1 MKITRFPYVIIA
13 LALSLLIPAVQADDD
28 FSDLSKDLVQREGS
42 KVKKAK
48 DIDLS
53 SKKYVAFYYS
63 AHWCPPCRAYTPK
76 LSKWYDDMKKEHG
89 DTFELVFV
97 SSDRS
102 EEAME
107 EYMDWGKMNFPA
119 ITFDERREND
129 LVKKHAPRGIPH
141 LIVLNQKGESVFD
154 KGINR
159 NQILGEFEKLLKK
172 S

>member
-1 MKITRFPYVIIA
+1 MKLTRLPLVIVA
-13 LALSLLIPAVQADDD
+13 VFGLLIPAAQAE
-28 FSDLSKDLVQREGS
+28 SGLGDLSKDLVKLEDG

-48 DIDLS
+48 DMDLS

-76 LSKWYDDMKKEHG
+76 LSKWYDDMKEKHG
-89 DTFELVFV
+89 DAFELVFV

-119 ITFDERREND
+119 VDFKDRDHEIIR
-129 LVKKHAPRGIPH
+129 KHAPRGIPH
-141 LIVLNQKGESVFD
+141 LIVLDQKGEPVFD

-159 NQILGEFEKLLKK
+159 NQILDEFEKLLKK
-172 S
+172 G